1 MRLNRLPLELT
12 IGNNLRGPE
21 NGCEKQCSDWIAG
34 KYQVYG
40 NNIQYK
46 DSQSL
51 QRLSMGSNGELLEN
65 LYSTKIEGN
74 LDSHSKTSHS
84 SKKSLNF
91 FDYTYSTNNCDFLNL
106 HAQSEYKKAI

>member
-40 NNIQYK
+40 DNIQYK

-51 QRLSMGSNGELLEN
+51 QRLSMGSNEELLEN
-65 LYSTKIEGN
+65 LYCTKIEGH
-74 LDSHSKTSHS
+74 LASHSKTSHS